1 MDGGIE
7 NTGGSSIHVLV
18 DVLELGLVNQSI
30 PELQQ
35 LPRRFTLKI
44 VMFLWRSPGYM

>member
-1 MDGGIE
+1 MDRE
-7 NTGGSSIHVLV
+7 VESTGGASIRVLV

-44 VMFLWRSPGYM
+44 VMFLWQSPGYM